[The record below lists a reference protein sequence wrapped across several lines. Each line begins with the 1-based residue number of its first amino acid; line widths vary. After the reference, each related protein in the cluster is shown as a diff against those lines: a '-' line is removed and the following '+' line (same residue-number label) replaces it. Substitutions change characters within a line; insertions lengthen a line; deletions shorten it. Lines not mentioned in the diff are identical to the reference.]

1 MIRLIHTA
9 DVHIGRPFRFLGE
22 FGRTVRAQIRE
33 TFARVLTLARDRGA
47 NVVLISGDLFDSHRA
62 DRSDIRFIMDQIRGI
77 QPIPVCLLPGTHDL
91 LVPDS
96 VYRALPDHPENLHLF
111 EGEDVQ
117 TVHFQDIGLAVH
129 ARANRARR
137 GGVPPLQGIRPHP
150 QARYNVAMAHAS
162 IPLGH
167 LTGDTDHDYF
177 VSETE
182 IRAAGVQY
190 CALGH
195 WHKVA
200 EYFAGNPFRAWYCGS
215 PETLEF
221 ESGDGSGYALEAI
234 LDENRVEVTSH
245 RMGRFRW
252 RDVALDVGSLGRLED
267 LRGGIEHLADPEGIV
282 RVALQGA
289 LAASASFDPLALY
302 DDVAGRFAHLIMTLD
317 GLRTRWE
324 DFDPQTVF
332 PPGTLGAA
340 FVTLAQDRLRQP
352 GETDRALWEEVLRR
366 GTALLAGREDVGQ

>member
-33 TFARVLTLARDRGA
+33 TFARVLALARDRRA
-47 NVVLISGDLFDSHRA
+47 NVVLAPGDIFDSHRP
-62 DRSDIRFIMDQIRGI
+62 DGSDVRFVLDQIRRI
-77 QPIPVCLLPGTHDL
+77 RPIPVCVLPGTHDL
-91 LVPDS
+91 LAPDS
-96 VYRALPDHPENLHLF
+96 IYRTLRDRPENLHLF
-111 EGEDVQ
+111 DGEDAQ
-117 TVHFQDIGLAVH
+117 TVLFQDIGLAVH
-129 ARANRARR
+129 ARANRSKR
-137 GGVPPLQGIRPHP
+137 GGVPPLEAIRPHP
-150 QARYNVAMAHAS
+150 QARHNVAMAHAS

-167 LTGDTDHDYF
+167 LTGDPDHDYF

-200 EYFAGNPFRAWYCGS
+200 EYFPGNPFRAWYCGS
-215 PETLEF
+215 PETLQF
-221 ESGDGSGYALEAI
+221 EDGDASGYALEVI
-234 LDENRVEVTSH
+234 LDENRVEVTQH
-245 RMGRFRW
+245 RVGRFRW
-252 RDVALDVGSLGRLED
+252 RHVALDVGSLGSLAD
-267 LRGGIEHLADPEGIV
+267 LRGEIERLADPDGIV

-289 LAASASFDPLALY
+289 LAASAAFDASELS
-302 DDVAGRFAHLIMTLD
+302 DDLAGRFAHLIITLD

-332 PPGTLGAA
+332 PPGTIGAA
-340 FVTLAQDRLRQP
+340 FVTLAQERLRQA
-352 GETDRALWEEVLRR
+352 GGGDRVHWEEVLRR
-366 GTALLAGREDVGQ
+366 GTALLAGREDVGK